1 MSSSK
6 EAAALAMAS
15 LLGGGALQDRPYPTS
30 GRLIRAKPIKT
41 FKMKRDEEI

>member
-30 GRLIRAKPIKT
+30 GKLISAGPIRSFKRKP
-41 FKMKRDEEI
+41 